1 MPESRSSKESSQ
13 QLSAPA
19 SKKEEHNVKSKA
31 KVKATPLPK
40 MKMLA
45 VAVTLLA
52 ESVCST
58 TLLPFVGLYVAHL
71 KNISP
76 EQAGY
81 FSGIIVGL
89 FMLGQMISSKLWG
102 WLSDTYGRKPPLTM
116 GLFAGAFAMLFFGMA
131 PNIYVCCI
139 MRFIHGFFNG
149 NVLIAKIIIS
159 DITDSTNAALGF
171 SMVGLLWCVGSVFGP
186 AIGGFLYDPLVNKKL
201 QWMHVQADSFL
212 GRNPAFLPSLFI
224 FIYTMTSFFIC
235 LIVLPETNLHRTKSI
250 RNVPVIGWVLNAV
263 RPKAV
268 TIVTVTDTT
277 TAENETPAAPKP
289 PAMTYAKALKD
300 PVILTITILYM
311 CIACTDMA
319 TGQVIPL
326 WAIASPEAGGLGMF
340 SDAVGVLMLFFAVP
354 TFVSNLFF
362 AKVYKAM
369 DNSGLVW
376 RVFSSSYIIIIILLP
391 FAVLAGTSGA
401 FWYVLVFGSLRNSAS
416 SVCYNLVH
424 LETARAAPPGTVGS
438 VYGISQSMAV
448 VVRCIVPFL
457 AAPLFAWSISGHH
470 AFPFNHYFVFF
481 ISIIPLCYSIYLTL
495 RRRIIRTPEELAA
508 WGLDKDGNPKKDDKK
523 GEEGHN
529 DDQDDEEEDEDGRST
544 QRSVAE
550 DYRSLAG
557 SFGHSQSDMMMAN
570 LPVLEAE
577 NERQG
582 QVADWIRRT
591 APRGRGQRLHSAAKT
606 LQHEDW
612 RLTCDERIEEE
623 EEDEKV
629 G

>member
-1 MPESRSSKESSQ
+1 MPRSVSRSSEGGGA
-13 QLSAPA
+13 APPEGA
-19 SKKEEHNVKSKA
+19 STA
-31 KVKATPLPK
+31 KVKVTPLPK
-40 MKMLA
+40 MKMVA
-45 VAVTLLA
+45 VAATLLV
-52 ESVCST
+52 ESMCGSM
-58 TLLPFVGLYVAHL
+58 LLPFVGLYVAHL
-71 KNISP
+71 KNISV
-76 EQAGY
+76 EDAGY
-81 FSGIIVGL
+81 FSGILVGL

-102 WLSDTYGRKPPLTM
+102 WLSDVYGRKPPLTM
-116 GLFAGAFAMLFFGMA
+116 GLFAGAWTMLFFGMA
-131 PNIYVCCI
+131 PNIYICCV

-171 SMVGLLWCVGSVFGP
+171 SMVGLLWCVGSVIGP
-186 AIGGFLYDPLVNKKL
+186 AVGGFLYDPLVNPSL
-201 QWMHVQADSFL
+201 RWMHVQPDSYL
-212 GRNPAFLPSLFI
+212 GKNPAFLPSLFVCV
-224 FIYTMTSFFIC
+224 YTLLSF
-235 LIVLPETNLHRTKSI
+235 LVTVIVLPETNLHRTKSI

-300 PVILTITILYM
+300 PVIRSITILYM
-311 CIACTDMA
+311 CISATDM
-319 TGQVIPL
+319 TFGEILPL
-326 WAIASPEAGGLGMF
+326 WAIASTEVGGLGLF
-340 SDAVGVLMLFFAVP
+340 SDAVGTLLLLFSIP

-362 AKVYKAM
+362 PKIYKAM
-369 DNSGLVW
+369 NNSCRMFRLSAWLFALTIVM
-376 RVFSSSYIIIIILLP
+376 LP
-391 FAVLAGTSGA
+391 FASYFGTSAA
-401 FWYVLVFGSLRNSAS
+401 FWYVLVVGSAKNSVGSAAF
-416 SVCYNLVH
+416 NIVH
-424 LETARAAPPGTVGS
+424 LQTARAAPPGTVGS

-448 VVRCIVPFL
+448 VVRCIVPFVV
-457 AAPLFAWSISGHH
+457 APLFAWSISGHH
-470 AFPFNHYFVFF
+470 AFPFDHYFVFF
-481 ISIIPLCYSIYLTL
+481 LCVLPLFYSIFLTL
-495 RRRIIRTPEELAA
+495 RARIERTEEELAA
-508 WGLDKDGNPKKDDKK
+508 WGLDKDGNPKKGGGAEGQNSSSS
-523 GEEGHN
+523 GE
-529 DDQDDEEEDEDGRST
+529 DEDEDGRST

-623 EEDEKV
+623 EDEQV
-629 G
+629 A

>member
-1 MPESRSSKESSQ
+1 MPRSVSRSSEGGGA
-13 QLSAPA
+13 APPEGA
-19 SKKEEHNVKSKA
+19 PKA

-45 VAVTLLA
+45 ITATLLTEA
-52 ESVCST
+52 ICGSM
-58 TLLPFVGLYVAHL
+58 LLPFVGLYVAHL
-71 KNISP
+71 QDISV
-76 EQAGY
+76 EAAGY
-81 FSGIIVGL
+81 FSGILIGL

-102 WLSDTYGRKPPLTM
+102 WLSDTYGRKGPLTM
-116 GLFAGAFAMLFFGMA
+116 GLFAGAWTMLFFGMA
-131 PNIYVCCI
+131 PNIYVCCV
-139 MRFIHGFFNG
+139 MRFLHGFFNG
-149 NVLIAKIIIS
+149 NVLIAKVIIS

-171 SMVGLLWCVGSVFGP
+171 SMVGLLFCIGSVFGP
-186 AIGGFLYDPLVNKKL
+186 AIGGFLYDPSINPAL
-201 QWMHVQADSFL
+201 QWMHVQPDSYM
-212 GRNPAFLPSLFI
+212 GRNPAFLPSLFVC
-224 FIYTMTSFFIC
+224 IYSLISFVFCVVI
-235 LIVLPETNLHRTKSI
+235 LPETNLHRTKSI

-277 TAENETPAAPKP
+277 TAENETPEAPKP

-300 PVILTITILYM
+300 PVIRSITILYM

-319 TGQVIPL
+319 TGEILPL
-326 WAIASPEAGGLGMF
+326 WAIASTEVGGLGMF
-340 SDAVGVLMLFFAVP
+340 SDAMGVLMIFFAVP
-354 TFVSNLFF
+354 TFASNLFF
-362 AKVYKAM
+362 PQICRKLQ
-369 DNSGLVW
+369 NSGLVW
-376 RVFSSSYIIIIILLP
+376 RLFAGAYIIIIILLP

-401 FWYVLVFGSLRNSAS
+401 FWYVLVFGSLKNSAS

-448 VVRCIVPFL
+448 VVRTIVPFI

-481 ISIIPLCYSIYLTL
+481 ISVIPLFYSIYVTL
-495 RRRIIRTPEELAA
+495 RQRLERTEEELAA
-508 WGLDKDGNPKKDDKK
+508 WVTVKER
-523 GEEGHN
+523 EETR
-529 DDQDDEEEDEDGRST
+529 DICSESSDQDDEDEDEDGRST

-623 EEDEKV
+623 EDEQV
-629 G
+629 A